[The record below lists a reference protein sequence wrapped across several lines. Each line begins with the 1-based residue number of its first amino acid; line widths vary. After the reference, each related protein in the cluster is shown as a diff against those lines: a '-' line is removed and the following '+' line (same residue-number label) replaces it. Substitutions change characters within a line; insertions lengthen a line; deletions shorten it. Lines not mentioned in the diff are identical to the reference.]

1 MAGSYNHA
9 VTDTGDFR
17 DNGSFVDMID
27 NLGDAYEMAEEMYGM
42 IWYLASA
49 STDPCELVETA
60 RKNYEIGMVFASRVK
75 KRPTSERDGRKRD
88 DA

>member
-17 DNGSFVDMID
+17 DNESFIDMVE
-27 NLGDAYEMAEEMYGM
+27 NQGDAYEMAEEMYGM
-42 IWYLASA
+42 IWYLARRSLN
-49 STDPCELVETA
+49 PCEAVEKA
-60 RKNYEIGMVFASRVK
+60 RLGYKVGLEFASRTK
-75 KRPTSERDGRKRD
+75 KERRS